1 MTQLNTALRPKREKM
16 TNTMLLMT
24 ISIII
29 FIGLYIYAVLNIQGF
44 EKAKMFVDLINE
56 NAPTIIIACS
66 LTIVMIGG
74 GIDISVGG
82 VIILTVMSCAR
93 FLNESTI
100 ADPTLRVIVTLLLAL
115 GIGLCF
121 GLMQGFLVSYLE
133 IQPFIVTLAGMVL
146 AKGVASMLFEDWKV
160 LQKALKVRNITNP
173 KVAHEG
179 FKALQNTKIEIPW
192 LGYISPNNGKLI
204 PAKIEMGAVI
214 AIVVVICVFLMLRYV
229 KKGRHIYAVGGNQ
242 QSAMMLGVNVKATR
256 FFSYIMSGTL
266 AGLAGFVYLIHD
278 ASANI
283 TSVGVR
289 YEMDAI
295 ASSIIGGTL
304 LTGGVGNVIGSFF
317 GTMILVTLKKVIK
330 LDPNIKVSYIQEMAS
345 GAMLG
350 LFIILQSIILSI
362 RGKGKIQLPSWLKFG
377 SKKGG
382 GDSLPPPEKDNTV
395 KA

>member
-1 MTQLNTALRPKREKM
+1 MSQILEAPRKKREKM

-24 ISIII
+24 ISTVI
-29 FIGLYIYAVLNIQGF
+29 FIALYIYAVLNIQGF
-44 EKAKMFVDLINE
+44 DKPEMFLNLINE
-56 NAPTIIIACS
+56 NAPIIIIACS

-82 VIILTVMSCAR
+82 VIMLTVMSCAR
-93 FLNESTI
+93 FLNENQI
-100 ADPTLRVIVTLLLAL
+100 ADQTLGVIVTLLLAL
-115 GIGLCF
+115 GIGLAF
-121 GLMQGFLVSYLE
+121 GLLQGSLVSYLE

-160 LQKALKVRNITNP
+160 LQKAQGARNITNP
-173 KVAHEG
+173 KVLHEG
-179 FKALQNTKIEIPW
+179 FKALKNLKIEIPW

-204 PAKIEMGAVI
+204 PAKIEIGAVI
-214 AIVVVICVFLMLRYV
+214 AVVVVICVFLMLRYT

-242 QSAMMLGVNVKATR
+242 QSAMMLGINVKRTR
-256 FFSYIMSGTL
+256 FFSYIMSGML
-266 AGLAGFVYLIHD
+266 AGLAGFAYLIHD

-330 LDPNIKVSYIQEMAS
+330 LDPAIKVSYIQEMAS

-350 LFIILQSIILSI
+350 LFIVLQSIVLST
-362 RGKGKIQLPSWLKFG
+362 RGKGKMRLPEWLKFG
-377 SKKGG
+377 KR
-382 GDSLPPPEKDNTV
+382 TT
-395 KA
+395 